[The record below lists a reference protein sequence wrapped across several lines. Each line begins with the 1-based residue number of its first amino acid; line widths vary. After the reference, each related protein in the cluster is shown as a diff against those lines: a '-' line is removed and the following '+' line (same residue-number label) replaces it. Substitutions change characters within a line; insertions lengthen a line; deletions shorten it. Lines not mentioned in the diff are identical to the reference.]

1 MKKKFKSYQLVT
13 MALAGSIVALLL
25 VCFCAGEALAFT
37 NIQLFDTTWSFERAI
52 ISLPESGGY
61 KYFYVEGAV
70 ESWKDFEGSDMI
82 QVRIDGVTYL
92 THSSNVILISE

>member
-1 MKKKFKSYQLVT
+1 
-13 MALAGSIVALLL
+13 MALAGSIVTLLL
-25 VCFCAGEALAFT
+25 VCLCAGEALAFT
-37 NIQLFDTTWSFERAI
+37 NIQWFDTTWSFERAVI
-52 ISLPESGGY
+52 ALPDSGGF
-61 KYFYVEGAV
+61 KMFYVEGKV